1 MGRGNFVNPKGF
13 QFYIDYPTDCEDCE
27 IMLEDIKLSIGSVLK
42 DKFFGID
49 EWDGKYLH
57 NFLESDTMKI
67 GFADNENSVA
77 ICFSPRIT
85 NKETYDKRTI
95 PDIKRVIERLLSD
108 GYEVRG
114 RCSAWT
120 SGSITTVNEAINFCD
135 FNTAVEY

>member
-1 MGRGNFVNPKGF
+1 MGRGNFINPTGF
-13 QFYIDYPTDCEDCE
+13 QFYIDYPTDVEDTE
-27 IMLEDIKLSIGSVLK
+27 IMLEDLKFSIKSALN
-42 DKFFGID
+42 DQFFGID
-49 EWDGKYLH
+49 EWEGRHVH
-57 NFLESDTMKI
+57 NFLESDTLKI

-77 ICFSPRIT
+77 VCFSPRIT
-85 NKETYDKRTI
+85 NKYTYDKRTI